1 MKFNSLKM
9 FEQYQIISNV
19 INDKKLLL
27 RINKKYMEILKDPYN
42 PNFKELKSNKCPKCQ
57 RAKAGNYRIIFYVS
71 ERNQSIEIID
81 IIPRKNNYRLF

>member
-1 MKFNSLKM
+1 MSYKLFENEKAAKFLYKHK
-9 FEQYQIISNV
+9 
-19 INDKKLLL
+19 NDKKLLL
-27 RINKKYMEILKDPYN
+27 RLNKKYMEILKDPYN

-81 IIPRKNNYRLF
+81 IIPRKNNYMLF